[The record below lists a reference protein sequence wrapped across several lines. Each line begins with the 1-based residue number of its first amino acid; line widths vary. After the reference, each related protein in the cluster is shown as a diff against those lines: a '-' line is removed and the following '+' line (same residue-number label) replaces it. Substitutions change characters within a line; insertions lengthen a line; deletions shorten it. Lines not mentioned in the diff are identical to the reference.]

1 MMVTMQEASNKLKDF
16 LAFHIYLGYLE
27 SKNLVMKNKTSIYYK
42 IFSMSNYFFLMFL
55 KNENKVR
62 DINCQNSEG
71 LTALL
76 LVCRDIQLFERLS
89 TQTNRPYDPVEC
101 VQELLA
107 HRA

>member
-1 MMVTMQEASNKLKDF
+1 MMVTMHEASNKLKDF

-42 IFSMSNYFFLMFL
+42 IFSMSNYFFFMFL

>member
-1 MMVTMQEASNKLKDF
+1 
-16 LAFHIYLGYLE
+16 
-27 SKNLVMKNKTSIYYK
+27 MKNKTFIYRKTFSIATCNF
-42 IFSMSNYFFLMFL
+42 ILFFFTFL

-76 LVCRDIQLFERLS
+76 LACRDIQLFERLS

>member
-1 MMVTMQEASNKLKDF
+1 MVTMHEASNKLKDF
-16 LAFHIYLGYLE
+16 LAFHIYLGNLE

>member
-1 MMVTMQEASNKLKDF
+1 MVTMHEASNKLNYF
-16 LAFHIYLGYLE
+16 LAFHIYLGDLE

-42 IFSMSNYFFLMFL
+42 IFSMSNFFFLTFL
-55 KNENKVR
+55 MKNENKVR

-89 TQTNRPYDPVEC
+89 MQTNRPYDPVEC